1 MAVMRPQGKTGR
13 ERVGWRQRRPG
24 LRMGPMDN
32 LTHSLVGAAIAEA
45 GPRDRIAL
53 AAPTLIL
60 AANVPD
66 VDVISYLI
74 ADQYAALAWRRG
86 ITHGIPALVVWP
98 FVVAAVMLGWDRWVR
113 RRRDPA
119 ATPARFAPLL
129 LLATMGA
136 LTHPAL
142 DWLNTY
148 GMRWWLPFDG
158 SWSYGDSVFIID
170 PWLWL
175 GLGGVVFLARSR
187 TRRAVIAWSIV
198 AALAT
203 LLVLAVGMVPP
214 AAKAVW
220 VAGVVAFAGVRW
232 LRPIDPAAPHGD
244 APRRRR
250 FARIALAGVAAYV
263 VAMVGAAALAERGA
277 RAEAV
282 ALGLEPVDVMAGPR
296 PAQLMAREVV
306 VRTPDAYRFGSWRWG
321 RSPRLELNNDVVP
334 LRSGPHEVI
343 ERAVADPRAEHFL
356 TWSRYP
362 YVHAQKAGD
371 EWVVWIGDARYQGR
385 GLGGLE
391 VRVPD

>member
-1 MAVMRPQGKTGR
+1 
-13 ERVGWRQRRPG
+13 
-24 LRMGPMDN
+24 MDN

-74 ADQYAALAWRRG
+74 ADEFAALAWRRG
-86 ITHGIPALVVWP
+86 ITHGIPALVLWP

-119 ATPARFAPLL
+119 AQPARFAPLL
-129 LLATMGA
+129 LLATIGA

-187 TRRAVIAWSIV
+187 TRRAVIAWSVV
-198 AALAT
+198 AAIAS

-220 VAGVVAFAGVRW
+220 VAGVVAFAAVRW
-232 LRPIDPAAPHGD
+232 RRPIDPAAPQGD
-244 APRRRR
+244 ARRRRR
-250 FARIALAGVAAYV
+250 FARVALAGATAYV
-263 VAMVGAAALAERGA
+263 VAMIGAAALAERGA
-277 RAEAV
+277 RTEAV

-296 PAQLMAREVV
+296 PAQLAAREVV
-306 VRTPDAYRFGSWRWG
+306 VRTPESYRFGSWRWD
-321 RSPRLELNNDVVP
+321 RSPRLELDDDVVP
-334 LRSGPHEVI
+334 LRSGPEEI
-343 ERAVADPRAEHFL
+343 LERATTDPRAQHFL

-362 YVHAQKAGD
+362 YVHAHRAGD
-371 EWVVWIGDARYQGR
+371 GWSVWIGDARYRGR